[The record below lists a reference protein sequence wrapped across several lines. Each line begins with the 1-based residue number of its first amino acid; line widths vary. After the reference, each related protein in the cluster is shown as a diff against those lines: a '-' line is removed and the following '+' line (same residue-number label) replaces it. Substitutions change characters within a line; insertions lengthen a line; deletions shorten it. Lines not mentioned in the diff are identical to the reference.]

1 MSLSKGV
8 NAALSNKNDAACSA
22 GADFV
27 SIARFMGNP
36 ITNASTTR
44 KPRLAASSYLNTAPL
59 IWSFKHG
66 SVKDDVELV
75 EAVPARCAELLAQGQ
90 VDIALVPAIE
100 YQRIPDLAVVPS
112 VCIGSREKVR
122 SVILVSKLDNLKNIR
137 KVALDESSRT
147 SAALVKIIFR
157 EFVDCKP
164 EWVAAAPDV
173 RQMLADN
180 DAALVIGDPAMT
192 FAPEGLHVFDMASLW
207 RKHTGLGFVFALW
220 MISPDASSESR
231 AIDFK
236 AACSEGLDRR
246 AEIVEFYLPLLGLSR
261 DELQTYLL
269 ENISFFLDHELRAG
283 LDLFFQ
289 LALKHSLIPV
299 LTPLKL

>member
-1 MSLSKGV
+1 MGKPIA
-8 NAALSNKNDAACSA
+8 NAN
-22 GADFV
+22 
-27 SIARFMGNP
+27 
-36 ITNASTTR
+36 TNR

-100 YQRIPDLAVVPS
+100 YQRIPDVAVAPS

-122 SVILVSKLDNLKNIR
+122 SVILVSKLDNLKDIR

-157 EFVDCKP
+157 EFVDCEP
-164 EWVAAAPDV
+164 QWFAAAPDV
-173 RQMLADN
+173 KQMLADN

-192 FAPEGLHVFDMASLW
+192 FAREGLQVFDMASLW
-207 RKHTGLGFVFALW
+207 RRHTGLGFVFALW
-220 MISPDASSESR
+220 MISPAASSESR

-236 AACSEGLDRR
+236 AACAEGLDRR
-246 AEIVEFYLPLLGLSR
+246 AEIVESYLPLLGLSR

-269 ENISFFLDHELRAG
+269 ENISFFLDDELRAG
-283 LDLFFQ
+283 LELFFQ
-289 LALKHSLIPV
+289 LALKHRLIPT

>member
-1 MSLSKGV
+1 
-8 NAALSNKNDAACSA
+8 
-22 GADFV
+22 
-27 SIARFMGNP
+27 MGNP
-36 ITNASTTR
+36 IATANTKM

-66 SVKDDVELV
+66 SAKGDVELV
-75 EAVPARCAELLAQGQ
+75 EAVPARCADLLAQGE

-100 YQRIPDLAVVPS
+100 YQRIADVAVVPS

-122 SVILVSKLDNLKNIR
+122 SVILISKLDNLKDIR

-157 EFVDCKP
+157 EFIDCEP

-173 RQMLADN
+173 KRMLADN

-192 FAPEGLHVFDMASLW
+192 FVREDLKIFDIASLW
-207 RKHTGLGFVFALW
+207 RRHTELGFVFALW
-220 MISPDASSESR
+220 MISPGASAESR

-236 AACSEGLDRR
+236 AVCEEGLERR
-246 AEIVEFYLPLLGLSR
+246 GEIVDFYQPLLGLSR
-261 DELQTYLL
+261 AELQTYLL
-269 ENISFFLDHELRAG
+269 ENISFFLDDELRAG

-289 LALKHSLIPV
+289 LALKHRLIPT

>member
-1 MSLSKGV
+1 
-8 NAALSNKNDAACSA
+8 
-22 GADFV
+22 
-27 SIARFMGNP
+27 MGNP
-36 ITNASTTR
+36 MATANTKR
-44 KPRLAASSYLNTAPL
+44 RPRLAASSYLNTAPL

-75 EAVPARCAELLAQGQ
+75 EAVPAGCADLLAQGQ

-100 YQRIPDLAVVPS
+100 YQRIPDVAVVPS

-137 KVALDESSRT
+137 RVALDESSRT
-147 SAALVKIIFR
+147 SAALVKVIFR
-157 EFVDCKP
+157 EFVDSEPK
-164 EWVAAAPDV
+164 WIAAAPDV
-173 RQMLADN
+173 KQMLADN

-192 FAPEGLHVFDMASLW
+192 FAREGLKVFDMASLW
-207 RKHTGLGFVFALW
+207 RKHTELGFVFALW
-220 MISPDASSESR
+220 MISPEASSESR

-236 AACSEGLDRR
+236 AACEEGLEKRE
-246 AEIVEFYLPLLGLSR
+246 EIVDFYQPLLGLSR

-269 ENISFFLDHELRAG
+269 ENISFFLDEELRAG

-289 LALKHSLIPV
+289 LAHKHRLIPS